1 MYVFLDI
8 LLHKRDKISKQL
20 GNMNNILY
28 LIKNTNRETIY
39 KQRDDKLV
47 ACKER
52 KLLVDFATK
61 ENKFLISL
69 TQFNVH
75 TNIINFH
82 KHFSQDQDEDN
93 QGIVGARYGYQFHF

>member
-1 MYVFLDI
+1 M
-8 LLHKRDKISKQL
+8 
-20 GNMNNILY
+20 Y

-47 ACKER
+47 ACIER

-75 TNIINFH
+75 TNIINVH

-93 QGIVGARYGYQFHF
+93 QGIVGTRYGYQYHF